1 MRTGVDILFKS
12 SILAIPEINP
22 LSNKLPPFSRK
33 NCPMPKTCIPLI
45 AWKFTLGYC
54 LPRPQSLY

>member
-1 MRTGVDILFKS
+1 
-12 SILAIPEINP
+12 
-22 LSNKLPPFSRK
+22 
-33 NCPMPKTCIPLI
+33 MPKTCIPLI